1 MNSKILKSKI
11 ETIDQLNS
19 LVREHITK
27 FPLTVIDNKE
37 KRIMD
42 FQNLDSL
49 LKYLNNYKSL
59 LDGFIVFAKNNN
71 DYQLLNSNVVVL
83 TFKQ

>member
-1 MNSKILKSKI
+1 MSSKVLKSKI

-19 LVREHITK
+19 LVREYITK
-27 FPLTVIDNKE
+27 FPLTVIDNKG

-59 LDGFIVFAKNNN
+59 LDGFIVFAKNDN